1 MAVNG
6 QAAWRAGPG
15 ELVTSV
21 PERPCAG
28 ASACDGSKQRIGDDW
43 IAKGF
48 EMARVGGQLAADDLR
63 FRGFPTIARTRPR
76 NRTSEPANNQQ
87 TSRPA
92 NQSVA
97 ARV

>member
-1 MAVNG
+1 MAVSG

-28 ASACDGSKQRIGDDW
+28 ASARDGSKQRIGDDW
-43 IAKGF
+43 VEKGF
-48 EMARVGGQLAADDLR
+48 EMAGVCGQLAADDLR

-76 NRTSEPANNQQ
+76 NQTSEPANQQTSKPADQQ
-87 TSRPA
+87 TSR
-92 NQSVA
+92 
-97 ARV
+97 